1 MNLTNYKDFF
11 RSKLFRRILWTLAI
25 IVVALT
31 IFQAGIFM
39 GYRKASFSYRL
50 GDNYERMFG
59 IPPHPGM
66 MSPGDF
72 LGFPH
77 GEFTSEYG
85 TTGTIIKINLP
96 TIIVEGNDKIEK
108 VVTVNGKTIIRQFRN
123 DISAQDLNVGE
134 SVVVIGSPNSAAQI
148 EAKLIRI
155 LPPNAGAPTM
165 GSAAT
170 TTNN

>member
-1 MNLTNYKDFF
+1 MNLTNYKYFF
-11 RSKLFRRILWTLAI
+11 RSKLFRRILWTIAI

-85 TTGTIIKINLP
+85 TSGTIIKINLP
-96 TIIVEGNDKIEK
+96 TIIVEGNDRIEK
-108 VVTVNGKTIIRQFRN
+108 VVTLNGKTIIRQFRN
-123 DISAQDLNVGE
+123 DIGAQDLKVGE
-134 SVVVIGSPNSAAQI
+134 SVVVIGSPNSMAQI

-155 LPPNAGAPTM
+155 LPTNNSVPVM
-165 GSAAT
+165 EKSAT